1 MKHIVIVEDNPIIL
15 KTLTAFLK
23 ESFQCH
29 PFACP
34 NHAMAYI
41 ENSNQVDL
49 LLLDIFMPTMNGLDF
64 LGILKD
70 KEIDIPVIL
79 LTSDDSIQTEIKAF
93 QYGAVDYIKKPVFK
107 DSLILR
113 IQNHLQ
119 TIDEISKL
127 KCALDSSECRVK
139 NLEDNIVTGV
149 RVATELRDVET
160 GSHIKRIAVISKM
173 IAEVLR
179 NQGLFNIDNA
189 FIDHIEKAAPFHD
202 IGKIAIPDYILKKPG
217 KLTEA
222 EFEIMKTHTTL
233 GKEAIQ
239 RLLDTSPE
247 SFLSMAEDIA
257 LYHHEKWN
265 GLGYPEGL
273 SKHHIPLSAR
283 IVAIADV
290 YDALVSKRVYK
301 APMSHD
307 AAIHLILND
316 AGVHFDPTIVNAFMS
331 IHEDIEQMMS
341 LWVDE
346 S

>member
-1 MKHIVIVEDNPIIL
+1 MKHIVIVDDNPIIL

-23 ESFQCH
+23 ETFQCH
-29 PFACP
+29 PYACP
-34 NHAMAYI
+34 NNAMAYI
-41 ENSNQVDL
+41 ENTNQVDL

-70 KEIDIPVIL
+70 KGIEIPVIL

-119 TIDEISKL
+119 TIDEISEL
-127 KCALDSSECRVK
+127 RCALDSSKSHVK

-160 GSHIKRIAVISKM
+160 GTHIKRIAVVSKM
-173 IAEVLR
+173 IAEALK
-179 NQGLFNIDNA
+179 NQGLFNIDDD

-239 RLLDTSPE
+239 KLVETASE

-257 LYHHEKWN
+257 LSHHEKWN
-265 GLGYPEGL
+265 GLGYPNGL
-273 SKHHIPLSAR
+273 SKHQIPLPAR
-283 IVAIADV
+283 IVAVADV

-301 APMSHD
+301 APISHD
-307 AAIHLILND
+307 AAIHLLMND
-316 AGVHFDPTIVNAFMS
+316 AGSHFDPTIVNAFMS

>member
-1 MKHIVIVEDNPIIL
+1 MKHIVIVDDNPIIL

-23 ESFQCH
+23 ETFQCH
-29 PFACP
+29 TFACP

-41 ENSNQVDL
+41 ENTNQVDL
-49 LLLDIFMPTMNGLDF
+49 LLLDNFMPTMNGLDF

-70 KEIDIPVIL
+70 KGIEIPVIL

-107 DSLILR
+107 DSLVLR

-119 TIDEISKL
+119 TIDEISEL
-127 KCALDSSECRVK
+127 RCALDTSKCRVK

-160 GSHIKRIAVISKM
+160 GTHIKRIAVVSKM
-173 IAEVLR
+173 IAEALK
-179 NQGLFNIDNA
+179 NQGLFNIDDD

-202 IGKIAIPDYILKKPG
+202 IGKIAIPDYILKKTG

-239 RLLDTSPE
+239 KLVETSSE
-247 SFLSMAEDIA
+247 SFLSMAEEIA
-257 LYHHEKWN
+257 LCHPEKWN
-265 GLGYPEGL
+265 GLGYPNGL
-273 SKHHIPLSAR
+273 SKHQIPLPAR
-283 IVAIADV
+283 IVAVADV

-301 APMSHD
+301 APILHD

-316 AGVHFDPTIVNAFMS
+316 AGVHFDPTIVNAVMS
-331 IHEDIEQMMS
+331 IHEDIEQLMS